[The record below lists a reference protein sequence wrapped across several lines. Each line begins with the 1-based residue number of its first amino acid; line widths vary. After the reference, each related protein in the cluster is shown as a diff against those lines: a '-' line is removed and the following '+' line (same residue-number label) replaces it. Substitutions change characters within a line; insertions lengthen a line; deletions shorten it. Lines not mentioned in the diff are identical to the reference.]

1 MNKGVGKM
9 KLVSGKTWFKSWS
22 GMMLA
27 TVLAG
32 TTVLAGCSSSSS
44 DAGATTSDGKSVLK
58 VEVFDRGNSPAGST
72 ISDNYMTKL
81 VNERFGSPNK
91 IDVQYVPIPR
101 SEELQK
107 LNVLMASG
115 GDVPDIVF
123 TYDQGTF
130 NRYAQQGGLTDLTDL
145 LNQYGPNLKKFLGE
159 DTLSYGQIEGKQYAI
174 PGKRSVLGKYAS
186 YIRQDWLDAL
196 KLPVPQ
202 TTDELYTTLKA
213 FKEKDPGKVGSG
225 LIPFGMTIAPA
236 QYEPL
241 LWSFV
246 QQPLTDE
253 QKYTLTQKLGS
264 SDYPTLLPGFK
275 DGLKFMNK
283 LYNEGLISRDFGLD
297 EDKKQLW
304 QDVQNG
310 KVGFY
315 TEDAG
320 ELYFTYNGT
329 YKNLQANVKNA
340 KLTPADVF
348 TNNEG
353 KHAKPEYASNGL
365 YIMIPKS
372 STKAVEAIKYLDWM
386 ASGKNLFDMQN
397 GVEGENYTLKNGIPV
412 AKEDASTEA
421 QNRLYNYGDMAIIA
435 NGKIVGTEEQNN
447 DAYIMQ
453 VPEEYQADMRKSVE
467 ISNTDTIPPVNFN
480 KPIEAEAKYGSAL
493 QDKYS
498 QLIVKATMAPTAQ
511 FDSTYDA
518 LLKDYMSSGGQA
530 ILDERTKVFQEGG
543 ASK

>member
-1 MNKGVGKM
+1 M
-9 KLVSGKTWFKSWS
+9 KAYSGKKWMKGLT
-22 GMMLA
+22 GTMLA
-27 TVLAG
+27 VMLAG
-32 TTVLAGCSSSSS
+32 TTVLAGCSSSGS
-44 DAGATTSDGKSVLK
+44 DAGATTADGKSVLK

-72 ISDNYMTKL
+72 ITNNYLTKL
-81 VNERFGSPNK
+81 VNERFGAPNK

-159 DTLSYGQIEGKQYAI
+159 DTLAYGQIEGKQYAI

-196 KLPVPQ
+196 KMPMPQ
-202 TTDELYTTLKA
+202 TTDELYSTLKA

-225 LIPFGMTIAPA
+225 LIPFAMTIEPA

-241 LWSFV
+241 IWSFIK
-246 QQPLTDE
+246 QPLTDE
-253 QKYTLTQKLGS
+253 QKYTMTQKLGS
-264 SDYPTLLPGFK
+264 RDYPVLLPGFK
-275 DGLKFMNK
+275 DGLQFMNK
-283 LYNEGLISRDFGLD
+283 LYNEGMISRDFSLD
-297 EDKKQLW
+297 KDKKQFG
-304 QDVQNG
+304 QDIQNG
-310 KVGFY
+310 KVGFF

-320 ELYFTYNGT
+320 NPYYANGT
-329 YKNLQANVKNA
+329 YENLQKNVKGA
-340 KLTPADVF
+340 VLTPTDVF

-353 KHAKPEYASNGL
+353 KHIKPQYASNGL

-386 ASGKNLFDMQN
+386 ASGKNVFDMQN
-397 GVEGENYTLKNGIPV
+397 GVEGENYTLKDGLPII
-412 AKEDASTEA
+412 KEDASADVT
-421 QNRLYNYGDMAIIA
+421 NRIYNYGDMVIIA

-453 VPEEYQADMRKSVE
+453 MPEKYQADMRKSVE
-467 ISNTDTIPPVNFN
+467 ISNSDTFPPINFN
-480 KPIEAEAKYGSAL
+480 KPIESEAKYGSAL
-493 QDKYS
+493 QDKFD
-498 QLIVKATMAPTAQ
+498 QLVVKATMVTPDQ
-511 FDSTYDA
+511 FDATYDS

-530 ILDERTKVFQEGG
+530 IMDERTKAFQDG
-543 ASK
+543 AYTK

>member
-1 MNKGVGKM
+1 M
-9 KLVSGKTWFKSWS
+9 KAYSGKKWMKGLT
-22 GMMLA
+22 GTMLA
-27 TVLAG
+27 VMLAG
-32 TTVLAGCSSSSS
+32 TTVLAGCSSSGS
-44 DAGATTSDGKSVLK
+44 DAGATTADGKSVLK

-72 ISDNYMTKL
+72 ITNNYLTKL
-81 VNERFGSPNK
+81 VNERFGAPNK

-159 DTLSYGQIEGKQYAI
+159 DTLAYGQIEGKQYAI

-196 KLPVPQ
+196 KMPMPQ
-202 TTDELYTTLKA
+202 TTDELYSTLKA

-225 LIPFGMTIAPA
+225 LIPFAMTIEPA

-241 LWSFV
+241 IWSFIK
-246 QQPLTDE
+246 QPLTDE
-253 QKYTLTQKLGS
+253 QKYTMTQKLGS
-264 SDYPTLLPGFK
+264 RDYPVLLPGFK

-283 LYNEGLISRDFGLD
+283 LYNEGMISRDFSLD
-297 EDKKQLW
+297 KDKKQFG
-304 QDVQNG
+304 QDIQNG
-310 KVGFY
+310 KVGFF

-320 ELYFTYNGT
+320 NPYYANGT
-329 YKNLQANVKNA
+329 YENLQKNVKGA
-340 KLTPADVF
+340 VLTPTDVF

-353 KHAKPEYASNGL
+353 KHIKPQYASNGL

-386 ASGKNLFDMQN
+386 ASGKNVFDMQN
-397 GVEGENYTLKNGIPV
+397 GVEGENYTLKDGLPII
-412 AKEDASTEA
+412 KEDASADVT
-421 QNRLYNYGDMAIIA
+421 NRIYNYGDMVIIA

-453 VPEEYQADMRKSVE
+453 MPEKYQADMRKSVE
-467 ISNTDTIPPVNFN
+467 ISNSDTFPPINFN
-480 KPIEAEAKYGSAL
+480 KPIESEAKYGSAL
-493 QDKYS
+493 QDKFD
-498 QLIVKATMAPTAQ
+498 QLVVKATMVTPDQ
-511 FDSTYDA
+511 FDATYDS

-530 ILDERTKVFQEGG
+530 IMDERTKAFQDG
-543 ASK
+543 AYTK

>member
-1 MNKGVGKM
+1 M

-27 TVLAG
+27 TLLAG
-32 TTVLAGCSSSSS
+32 TTVLAGCSSSDSE
-44 DAGATTSDGKSVLK
+44 AGATTTDGKSVLK

-72 ISDNYMTKL
+72 ISDNYLTKL
-81 VNERFGSPNK
+81 VNERFGAPNK

-145 LNQYGPNLKKFLGE
+145 LNQYGPNLKKFLGD
-159 DTLSYGQIEGKQYAI
+159 DTLAYGQIEGKQFAI

-186 YIRQDWLDAL
+186 YIRQDWLNDL

-202 TTDELYTTLKA
+202 TTDELYTTLTA
-213 FKEKDPGKVGSG
+213 FKEKDPGKVGNG

-283 LYNEGLISRDFGLD
+283 LYNQGLISRDFGLD

-329 YKNLQANVKNA
+329 YKNLQANVKGA
-340 KLTPADVF
+340 KLTPTDVF

-372 STKAVEAIKYLDWM
+372 SSKAVEAIKYLDWM
-386 ASGKNLFDMQN
+386 ASGKNVFDMQN
-397 GVEGENYTLKNGIPV
+397 GVEGENYTLKNGVPV
-412 AKEDASTEA
+412 TKEDASQEA

-435 NGKIVGTEEQNN
+435 NGKVAGTAEQNN

-493 QDKYS
+493 QDKYK

-511 FDSTYDA
+511 FDATYDS
-518 LLKDYMSSGGQA
+518 LMKDYMSSGGQA
-530 ILDERTKVFQEGG
+530 ILDERTKVFQAGG
-543 ASK
+543 ATK

>member
-1 MNKGVGKM
+1 M
-9 KLVSGKTWFKSWS
+9 KLISSKTKFKSWS

-32 TTVLAGCSSSSS
+32 TALLAGCSSSSS

-72 ISDNYMTKL
+72 ISDNYLTKL
-81 VNERFGSPNK
+81 VNERFGAPNK

-159 DTLSYGQIEGKQYAI
+159 DTLSYGQIEGKQFAI

-186 YIRQDWLDAL
+186 YIRQDWLDKL
-196 KLPVPQ
+196 KMPVPQ

-213 FKEKDPGKVGSG
+213 FKDKDPGKVGNG

-283 LYNEGLISRDFGLD
+283 LYNERLISSDFGLD

-329 YKNLQANVKNA
+329 YKNLQANNKDA
-340 KLTPADVF
+340 KLTPTDVF

-372 STKAVEAIKYLDWM
+372 SSKAVEAIKYLDWM
-386 ASGKNLFDMQN
+386 ASDKNVFDMQN
-397 GVEGENYTLKNGIPV
+397 GVEGENYTMKDGVPIT
-412 AKEDASTEA
+412 KEDASTEA

-435 NGKIVGTEEQNN
+435 NGKVAGTEEQNN

-467 ISNTDTIPPVNFN
+467 ISNTDTIAPVKFN

-498 QLIVKATMAPTAQ
+498 QLIVKSTMAPTAQ
-511 FDSTYDA
+511 FDATYEA

-543 ASK
+543 AAK

>member
-1 MNKGVGKM
+1 MKKDPNRKMGKR
-9 KLVSGKTWFKSWS
+9 VTSS
-22 GMMLA
+22 MLA
-27 TVLAG
+27 MVLAG
-32 TTVLAGCSSSSS
+32 ITILAGCSSNESSS
-44 DAGATTSDGKSVLK
+44 GATSEDGSSILK
-58 VEVFDRGNSPAGST
+58 VEVFDRGNSPSGYT
-72 ISDNYMTKL
+72 ISNNYMTKL
-81 VNERFGSPNK
+81 VDERFGTPNK
-91 IDVQYVPIPR
+91 IDVQYVPVPR
-101 SEELQK
+101 SDELQK

-130 NRYAQQGGLTDLTDL
+130 NRYAEQGGLTDLTDL

-159 DTLSYGQIEGKQYAI
+159 DTLAYGQIEGKQFAI

-186 YIRQDWLDAL
+186 YIRQDWLDQL
-196 KLPVPQ
+196 KLPMPQ

-213 FKEKDPGKVGSG
+213 FQEKDPGKVGSG

-236 QYEPL
+236 QYDPL

-246 QQPLTDE
+246 QQPLSDE

-275 DGLKFMNK
+275 DGLQFMNK
-283 LYNEGLISRDFGLD
+283 LYNEKLISTDFGLD

-329 YKNLQANVKNA
+329 YKNLQTNVKGA
-340 KLTPADVF
+340 KLTPTDVF

-372 STKAVEAIKYLDWM
+372 SAKAVEAIKYLDWM
-386 ASGKNLFDMQN
+386 ASDKNLFDMQN
-397 GVEGENYTLKNGIPV
+397 GVEGENYTMKDGVPV
-412 AKEDASTEA
+412 TKEDATEEA
-421 QNRLYNYGDMAIIA
+421 TNRLYNYGDMAIIA

-447 DAYIMQ
+447 NAYIMQ
-453 VPEEYQADMRKSVE
+453 TPEEYQAAMRKSVE
-467 ISNTDTIPPVNFN
+467 ISNTDTIPPVNFSV
-480 KPIEAEAKYGSAL
+480 PIKAEAKYGSGL
-493 QDKYS
+493 QDKYN

-511 FDSTYDA
+511 FDTVYES

-530 ILDERTKVFQEGG
+530 ILDERTKVFQEQG
-543 ASK
+543 AK